1 MESQQIRKELASV
14 EGRLSGLVKG
24 KLEFIRILCATV
36 LEMEIEE
43 SKGYYDMIELTET
56 RMGDFLAS
64 VWYFILLSIGCT
76 EEQLSSVKSCISHCY
91 DTSQNMEFDL
101 MLVMTEMMVK
111 MDQENFQLYKSHPE
125 LPNVSSKVEFLQS
138 LRMNGH
144 LKKEKISLFRSQL
157 QETDCPELH
166 TPLTNFCEKHGI
178 SASKIVVPNK
188 KYSKKS

>member
-1 MESQQIRKELASV
+1 MESQQIRRELASV
-14 EGRLSGLVKG
+14 ERRLSGLVKG
-24 KLEFIRILCATV
+24 KLEFIRILCATL

-56 RMGDFLAS
+56 RIEGDFLAS

-76 EEQLSSVKSCISHCY
+76 EEQLSSVKSCISY
-91 DTSQNMEFDL
+91 YYQNMEFDL
-101 MLVMTEMMVK
+101 MLAMTEMIVK

-125 LPNVSSKVEFLQS
+125 FPDVSSKVEFLRS

-144 LKKEKISLFRSQL
+144 LKEEKVSLFRSQL
-157 QETDCPELH
+157 RETDCPELH
-166 TPLTNFCEKHGI
+166 TPLTNFCKKYGI
-178 SASKIVVPNK
+178 SVLKIVVPSK